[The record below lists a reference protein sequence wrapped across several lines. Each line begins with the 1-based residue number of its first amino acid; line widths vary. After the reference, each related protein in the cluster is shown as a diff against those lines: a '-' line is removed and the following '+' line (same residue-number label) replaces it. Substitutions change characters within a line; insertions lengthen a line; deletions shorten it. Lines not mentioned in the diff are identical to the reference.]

1 MWQNIVEVFET
12 EDYVTCNTLLGKD
25 WVLLL
30 VCQNVEDDFKI
41 LKSNAVYVLG
51 RPFSVPKAQ

>member
-1 MWQNIVEVFET
+1 MWQNIVDVFET
-12 EDYVTCNTLLGKD
+12 EDYVTCSQLLGKG

-30 VCQNVEDDFKI
+30 VCQNVEDDFDI

-51 RPFSVPKAQ
+51 RPFSVPKDQ